1 MKKQRRLPG
10 RLLIFAALICRLPWQ
25 WLRRRPAEEAVQ
37 RILVLH
43 QFLLGDA
50 LMATSLLAK
59 LRERYPAAEIILAC
73 PQGQVGLYQCR
84 PYGITAVGWHPR
96 AFVSVRRLFAMP
108 RFDLA
113 FLCGENRLSFLA
125 RAIGAR
131 WIIGFAAEAPA
142 YKNWL
147 VDEAVAY
154 SDQPE
159 SWTDT
164 AARLVAGPEPK
175 PFSFTDWPL
184 EEVSLPVFGQPYVVL
199 HVGASSPTRY
209 WPAAN
214 WRELAAYVRARGLTV
229 VWSCGPGEERLVD
242 EIRPAPDDAT
252 MAGCLD
258 LVQLRALLHGARAA
272 VCPDTGVAHLSKIA
286 AAPQVMLFGPGSET
300 LFGASRFFSATPCV
314 GVGATWFP
322 CRIQRDMHYRQ
333 VPWVL
338 RCHRT
343 VGDKPEQCHKPQ
355 CMAVVQPSM
364 VLQALVQLLPEE
376 NEFNEH
382 DI

>member
-10 RLLIFAALICRLPWQ
+10 RLLIFAALLCRLPWQ

-73 PQGQVGLYQCR
+73 PQGQVGLYQSR

-96 AFVSVRRLFAMP
+96 DFASVRKLFAMP

-164 AARLVAGPEPK
+164 AAQLVAGPEPK
-175 PFSFTDWPL
+175 AFNLEDWPVGEL
-184 EEVSLPVFGQPYVVL
+184 SLPTINKPYIVL
-199 HVGASSPTRY
+199 HVGASSATRY
-209 WPAAN
+209 WPADN
-214 WRELAAYVRARGLTV
+214 WKTIASEIRMMGYLV
-229 VWSCGPGEERLVD
+229 VWSCGPGEEDLIK
-242 EIRPAPDDAT
+242 EIAPLSQDIVMD
-252 MAGCLD
+252 GCLN
-258 LVQLRALLHGARAA
+258 LVQLRSLLHAARLC
-272 VCPDTGVAHLSKIA
+272 VCPDTGVAHLAKTA
-286 AAPQVMLFGPGSET
+286 CVPLVMLFGPGSEI
-300 LFGASRFFSATPCV
+300 LFGSSRFFAKTPCI
-314 GVGATWFP
+314 GVGADWFP

-338 RCHRT
+338 RCYRT
-343 VGDKPEQCHKPQ
+343 MGNQGAQCKKPQ
-355 CMAVVQPSM
+355 CMAVVQPQP
-364 VLQALVQLLPEE
+364 VLNAVIKAISINQ
-376 NEFNEH
+376 
-382 DI
+382 

>member
-10 RLLIFAALICRLPWQ
+10 RLLIFAALMCRLPWQ
-25 WLRRRPAEEAVQ
+25 WLRRRPSEQTVQ

-59 LRERYPAAEIILAC
+59 LRERYPVAEITLAC
-73 PQGQVGLYQCR
+73 PPGQVGLYQSR

-96 AFVSVRRLFAMP
+96 DFASVRKLFAMP
-108 RFDLA
+108 RFDLV
-113 FLCGENRLSFLA
+113 FLSGENRLSFLA

-175 PFSFTDWPL
+175 AFDLADWPV
-184 EEVSLPVFGQPYVVL
+184 EVINPVSIAQPYVVL
-199 HVGASSPTRY
+199 HVGASSATRY
-209 WPAAN
+209 WPTTN
-214 WRELAAYVRARGLTV
+214 WQDLAAGLRMQGRCI
-229 VWSCGPGEERLVD
+229 VWSCGPGEEQLIGAID
-242 EIRPAPDDAT
+242 PPAQDIV
-252 MAGCLD
+252 MAGCLN
-258 LVQLRALLHGARAA
+258 LVQLRALLHGAQACI
-272 VCPDTGVAHLSKIA
+272 CPDTGVAHLAKTA
-286 AAPQVMLFGPGSET
+286 GVPLLMLFGPGSEI
-300 LFGASRFFSATPCV
+300 LFGRSNFFSAIPCV
-314 GVGATWFP
+314 GVGAAWFP
-322 CRIQRDMHYRQ
+322 CRIQRDMHHRQ
-333 VPWVL
+333 VSWAL

-343 VGDKPEQCHKPQ
+343 VGDKPDQCHKPQ
-355 CMAVVQPSM
+355 CMAAVQPSM
-364 VLQALVQLLPEE
+364 VLQALVQLLP
-376 NEFNEH
+376 
-382 DI
+382 